1 MLSFIILRPEDSTKH
16 RGGEKMFWTGL
27 IMGLFIG
34 ANLGLLAFALIASKR
49 RIGACDIYHSE
60 FNEA

>member
-1 MLSFIILRPEDSTKH
+1 
-16 RGGEKMFWTGL
+16 MFWTGL